1 VAHGKVIAVQA
12 LETPEPAEEAD
23 EAVAQGESVRPRGGQ
38 AGGTPLSKPG
48 GQHARRG
55 EAEAEET
62 IMKRAR
68 SRSPRRAATNNPK
81 VGLTEAGRRMFARNA
96 AARRIAAKGKRLLK
110 RYERTR
116 RRS

>member
-1 VAHGKVIAVQA
+1 
-12 LETPEPAEEAD
+12 
-23 EAVAQGESVRPRGGQ
+23 
-38 AGGTPLSKPG
+38 
-48 GQHARRG
+48 
-55 EAEAEET
+55 
-62 IMKRAR
+62 MKRAR